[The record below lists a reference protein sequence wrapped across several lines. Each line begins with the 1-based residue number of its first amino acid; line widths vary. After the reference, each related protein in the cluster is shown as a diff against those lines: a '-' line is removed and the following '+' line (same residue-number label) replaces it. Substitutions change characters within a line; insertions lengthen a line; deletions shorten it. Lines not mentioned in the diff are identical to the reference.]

1 MKVFIGGSKSIRQL
15 TPYMLSI
22 IDRLCENG
30 HSILV
35 GDCFG
40 VDRLVQERLAHKGY
54 DKVTV
59 FASGSTVRNNAGGFP
74 VCMVD
79 AGETSGFEFYRKK
92 DREMAERADIAVMF
106 WDGKSKGTWHN
117 IIDMQRLGKFTLIV
131 EKRR

>member
-1 MKVFIGGSKSIRQL
+1 
-15 TPYMLSI
+15 MLSI

-35 GDCFG
+35 GDCSG
-40 VDRLVQERLAHKGY
+40 VDRLVQEHLAHKSY

-79 AGETSGFEFYRKK
+79 AGKTSGFEFYRKK
-92 DREMAERADIAVMF
+92 DREMAERSAPVGALLVRTPYAHM
-106 WDGKSKGTWHN
+106 GNH
-117 IIDMQRLGKFTLIV
+117 RLAGGFLCLYCFI
-131 EKRR
+131 RPANLPGLSCM